1 MWERIAGNW
10 KEWKGRLRERW
21 GEFTDDELNV
31 IGGKR
36 EQLIGQLQQ
45 RYGISEEEAVRQ
57 VDEFERSSGV
67 SGT

>member
-21 GEFTDDELNV
+21 GEITEDEWNV
-31 IGGKR
+31 IAGKR

-57 VDEFERSSGV
+57 VDEFERSGADV
-67 SGT
+67 S

>member
-21 GEFTDDELNV
+21 GEITDDEWNV
-31 IGGKR
+31 IAGKR

-45 RYGISEEEAVRQ
+45 RYGITEEEAERQ
-57 VDEFERSSGV
+57 VGEFERGDGS
-67 SGT
+67 